1 MILSNLL
8 AFQKKLLRW
17 AGNMARPKTVL
28 DEDTVYDLA
37 SIHCTDEE
45 IASMCKCSVDTLVN
59 RFSEVLKEG
68 RSVGKK
74 SIRRKQAELVEQGNA
89 TMGIWLGKVYLGQK
103 DTTHVLTEAIPTP
116 RIPEAAVSMK
126 KD

>member
-1 MILSNLL
+1 
-8 AFQKKLLRW
+8 
-17 AGNMARPKTVL
+17 MARPKLVL
-28 DEDTVYDLA
+28 DEETVYDLA

-45 IASMCKCSVDTLVN
+45 IACMLKCSVDTLT
-59 RFSEVLKEG
+59 RGFAEVLKEG

-74 SIRRKQAELVEQGNA
+74 CIRRKQAELLDQGNA

-103 DTTHVLTEAIPTP
+103 DTTHVLNETIPTP

-126 KD
+126 KDND